1 MGTLLFSGPTTWHCD
16 LMCSK
21 VPFGFCIP
29 SQGTNP
35 QGCASLLCV
44 SLLSRH
50 GRGAGVTHPLSS
62 SHLTLSSLESPL
74 YCDSQGRV
82 LTMDKSVQ
90 RLKELRGR
98 WGHVKL
104 RLGFSP
110 CRGRR
115 GGCVTRGWS
124 DKALAASVP
133 FGFTGVTGA
142 SSRCRWGTVLARKWG
157 GGSVLSQSGLFS

>member
-1 MGTLLFSGPTTWHCD
+1 ML
-16 LMCSK
+16 SK
-21 VPFGFCIP
+21 VPFGFRVP
-29 SQGTNP
+29 NQGTNP
-35 QGCASLLCV
+35 RGCGSLLCV
-44 SLLSRH
+44 CLLSRP
-50 GRGAGVTHPLSS
+50 GRGAGVTHPVSS
-62 SHLTLSSLESPL
+62 SHLTLSSLESLL

-115 GGCVTRGWS
+115 GGCVTTRWS
-124 DKALAASVP
+124 DKALAAGVP

-157 GGSVLSQSGLFS
+157 WVCAVSE

>member
-1 MGTLLFSGPTTWHCD
+1 ML
-16 LMCSK
+16 SK
-21 VPFGFCIP
+21 VPFGFWVP
-29 SQGTNP
+29 NQGTNP
-35 QGCASLLCV
+35 RGCGSLLCV
-44 SLLSRH
+44 CLLSRPGH
-50 GRGAGVTHPLSS
+50 GAVVTHPVSS
-62 SHLTLSSLESPL
+62 SHLTLSSLESLL

-115 GGCVTRGWS
+115 GGCVTTRWS

-142 SSRCRWGTVLARKWG
+142 SSRCRWGRSLPG
-157 GGSVLSQSGLFS
+157 SGDGSVLSQSDLFSRHVELG